1 MREPHTSLPVD
12 PPWGWDEALEL
23 LTVLAGVERPDIE
36 DYTVAAALAAA
47 ERREPP
53 KLVMLRTPGPM
64 GYFVCTWEDAREYV
78 RMWSATWSKAQIV
91 EIGEP
96 RKSEEPGGYVLCT
109 AEEKRVF
116 RDLFDRAVR
125 QEALVRQLEASFQ
138 KLEVPPIHPST
149 LAASPNRAM
158 RRAEAKRQRLA
169 AKSAR
174 LR

>member
-12 PPWGWDEALEL
+12 PPWGFDSALA
-23 LTVLAGVERPDIE
+23 VRPDIE
-36 DYTVAAALAAA
+36 DYYLVAAAQAAA
-47 ERREPP
+47 ERRDPP

-64 GYFVCTWEDAREYV
+64 GYFVCTWEDAREYA
-78 RMWSATWSKAQIV
+78 RAFGATWSKAQIV

-96 RKSEEPGGYVLCT
+96 RKSAEPGGYVLCT
-109 AEEKRVF
+109 VEEKRAF
-116 RDLFDRAVR
+116 RDLFDRATR
-125 QEALVRQLEASFQ
+125 EEALVRQLEASFR
-138 KLEVPPIHPST
+138 KIDAAAMLPTTP
-149 LAASPNRAM
+149 ASPNRAM